1 MLFLLSGY
9 GEMVNSFR
17 RSTIAQNIGGVV
29 VNAAAMFRTQAS
41 ECAGIDHPVRAR
53 GGVEDSGKY

>member
-29 VNAAAMFRTQAS
+29 VNAAAMFR
-41 ECAGIDHPVRAR
+41 P
-53 GGVEDSGKY
+53 

>member
-1 MLFLLSGY
+1 MLFLLSGF

-29 VNAAAMFRTQAS
+29 VNAAAMFTPPGKWVEGIVVSFVPGDA
-41 ECAGIDHPVRAR
+41 AGEPW
-53 GGVEDSGKY
+53 